1 MATSFAIDVSRDGR
15 NLQLNLAGSFH
26 SGSVGQLLNTLEQN
40 RRGVSVAVIETSG
53 LVHVSPEGKKLFH
66 ARVHTLSDFCYRL
79 VFTGKNAGEFIP
91 AWTCCF

>member
-1 MATSFAIDVSRDGR
+1 MASSFAIDVSRNGPS
-15 NLQLNLAGSFH
+15 LQLNLAGSFH

-66 ARVHTLSDFCYRL
+66 KRVHTLSDFCYRL
-79 VFTGKNAGEFIP
+79 VFTGKNAGEFTP
-91 AWTCCF
+91 SWTCCF